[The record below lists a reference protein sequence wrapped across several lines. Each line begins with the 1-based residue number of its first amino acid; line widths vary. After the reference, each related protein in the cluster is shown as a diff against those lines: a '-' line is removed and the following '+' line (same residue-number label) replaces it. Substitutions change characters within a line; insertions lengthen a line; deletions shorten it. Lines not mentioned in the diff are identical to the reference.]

1 LENTRNLMLRI
12 RELIRNPSHVQVN
25 LVSIATEAGYQECQR
40 TIKFLKS
47 LDISVANVVI
57 NNLVPAFDD
66 ETWELADTNKAVA
79 LLKLERD
86 NQQPYLSH
94 YGAVTNSLGIKLC
107 GVPKFPFEPKADR
120 LVDFGRVV
128 CPNLELTPRHI
139 ISKQSKD
146 DNTTLQIHIPFTDDL
161 KLKADGYYLDG
172 ERYDYP
178 NIEGLDLKRK
188 KKSTNHITL
197 TYK

>member
-1 LENTRNLMLRI
+1 MRDIIHFLAQSLRRAPQNL
-12 RELIRNPSHVQVN
+12 REYPQNRSQKPKEKWQN
-25 LVSIATEAGYQECQR
+25 LPQS
-40 TIKFLKS
+40 KFLKS

-128 CPNLELTPRHI
+128 CPNLDLTPRHI

-146 DNTTLQIHIPFTDDL
+146 LNF
-161 KLKADGYYLDG
+161 A
-172 ERYDYP
+172 
-178 NIEGLDLKRK
+178 
-188 KKSTNHITL
+188 KSQ
-197 TYK
+197 Y